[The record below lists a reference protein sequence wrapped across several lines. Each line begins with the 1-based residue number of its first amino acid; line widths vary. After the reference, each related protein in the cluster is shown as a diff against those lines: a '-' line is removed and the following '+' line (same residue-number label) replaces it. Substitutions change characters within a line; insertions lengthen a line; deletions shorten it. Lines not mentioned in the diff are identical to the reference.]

1 MRFVVFWIREYH
13 KKIPRLFEIRDWNTI
28 CYICLKSIIMKKIKI
43 ISLLL
48 LFVGAIAFSS
58 CASNKKCNGSRG
70 IKTPMGNM

>member
-1 MRFVVFWIREYH
+1 
-13 KKIPRLFEIRDWNTI
+13 
-28 CYICLKSIIMKKIKI
+28 MKKIKI